1 MIMGSILVV
10 CTGNI
15 CRSPVGAAALR
26 ALLPETQYAV
36 SSAGTHAA
44 VDRPSARE
52 ADVFVERELG
62 VSLDHAGRQLSKE
75 QAESSD
81 LIITMTAEHRAW
93 VARVAP
99 RVVQRSFTLLE
110 LEGIVSLLPPDARYA
125 NLRDFAQSTSRLRAR
140 AKTGGD
146 SLDIP
151 DPYGGPSEGYEDS
164 FTTVLT
170 SVRLLAAA
178 VSTHVDINS
187 EGDRA

>member
-1 MIMGSILVV
+1 MGTILVV

-52 ADVFVERELG
+52 ADVFIERELG
-62 VSLDHAGRQLSKE
+62 VTLDHAGRQLSKE
-75 QAESSD
+75 QTESSD

-93 VARVAP
+93 VARTAP
-99 RVVQRSFTLLE
+99 RVVRRSFTLLE
-110 LEGIVSLLPPDARYA
+110 LGGIVSLLPSDALYA
-125 NLRDFAQSTSRLRAR
+125 SLRDFAEAASRLRAR
-140 AKTGGD
+140 TKTGGD

-151 DPYGGPSEGYEDS
+151 DPYGGPPEGYEDS
-164 FTTVLT
+164 FSTVLT
-170 SVRLLAAA
+170 SVRQVASAIAA
-178 VSTHVDINS
+178 HVDIDS